1 MTTYRFKYAPVHEFL
16 VGLTMAAMLLG
27 CGAASVDEST
37 ASAGFDRLVA
47 LGEAYRQAT
56 LKRGSP
62 PRSAED
68 LLAFCPPGMGTDEL
82 VRSPI
87 DGEPITV
94 FWGTDPQSGMD
105 INPLVIAH
113 EKTGGAKGRLVLTT
127 MGVMLMP
134 ADAFSKARFPAS
146 TTRQ

>member
-1 MTTYRFKYAPVHEFL
+1 MTTYPFKCESVREFL
-16 VGLTMAAMLLG
+16 VGLTMAGMLLG

-37 ASAGFDRLVA
+37 ASAGFDRLVT
-47 LGEAYRQAT
+47 LGEVYRQAT

-68 LLAFCPPGMGTDEL
+68 LLAFCPAGMGVDEL
-82 VRSPI
+82 LRSPI

-113 EKTGGAKGRLVLTT
+113 EKTGGAKGRLVLTA

-134 ADAFSKARFPAS
+134 ADAFAKARLPAS
-146 TTRQ
+146 TERP